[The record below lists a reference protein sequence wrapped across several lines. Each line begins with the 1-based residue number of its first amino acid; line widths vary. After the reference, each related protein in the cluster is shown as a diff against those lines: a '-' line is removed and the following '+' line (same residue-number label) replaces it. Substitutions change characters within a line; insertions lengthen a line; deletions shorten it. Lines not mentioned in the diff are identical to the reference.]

1 LSQGRLRI
9 AIYTHQQFRVAATA
23 TPPKHLVML
32 LFDKMHVFAARFCS
46 SIALMKTATADQIA
60 YQHGPA
66 PDCLLSLP
74 FVAAAQALQNCRL
87 SATESQAGRHNMTA
101 RAILQAAGY

>member
-1 LSQGRLRI
+1 LSQGWLRI

-46 SIALMKTATADQIA
+46 TILQQYSIDENRNRR
-60 YQHGPA
+60 
-66 PDCLLSLP
+66 PDCLSAWAGARLP
-74 FVAAAQALQNCRL
+74 FIPALCCCSP
-87 SATESQAGRHNMTA
+87 SATKLQIVCYRVASGTA
-101 RAILQAAGY
+101 